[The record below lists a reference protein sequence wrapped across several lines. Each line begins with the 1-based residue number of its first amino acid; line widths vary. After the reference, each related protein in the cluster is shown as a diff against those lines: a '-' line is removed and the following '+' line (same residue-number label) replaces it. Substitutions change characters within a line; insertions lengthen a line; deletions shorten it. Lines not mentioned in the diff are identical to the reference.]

1 MRNDDIFRKIL
12 CARASLVIPEIGH
25 TKSAWMKMIH
35 DWGRQAERLPYK
47 VCAACQ
53 SRIVERALRLPVPG
67 GTSWGALS
75 REIMSARQ
83 IRTVKWLLD
92 ILKGLVT
99 YLVVK
104 SFPHPRY
111 QRNQRL
117 NSVT

>member
-1 MRNDDIFRKIL
+1 MIRDGKRSACPTKFVL
-12 CARASLVIPEIGH
+12 RA
-25 TKSAWMKMIH
+25 K
-35 DWGRQAERLPYK
+35 
-47 VCAACQ
+47 
-53 SRIVERALRLPVPG
+53 SRIVGRALRLPVPG